1 MNKLHR
7 VIFLISLPMF
17 MISLLL
23 PIYGREIGASVV
35 EIGLFFTAFSLMT
48 VILRPLVGWGLDR
61 LGRKPFLLL
70 GVAAYIAAM
79 LGFAFIDR
87 IWGVM
92 VARVCQGVASSF
104 VWLSAYAM
112 AADISAPDERAQSFG
127 RLSQSNAW
135 GSILGATVGFT
146 IIITY
151 YRFNEEGSQL
161 AGWPL
166 LFLFY
171 AAANLV
177 ALLIA
182 WRGTP
187 ETCPPIVHTARQPI
201 RWGRNWI
208 LLLTVT
214 LVTGASWAMVSP
226 VLIIFLQEHF
236 QVGVDIISWAFL
248 PSGLV
253 WALLPAR
260 LGKLAD
266 RFGRKPLMLLGMV
279 MASASSFIVP
289 HLGSILAFAA
299 LWGFQALCY
308 AAGDPAEQA
317 LVADLTGGD
326 QRGRAYGFYAMA
338 ADLGAALGPFAG
350 TWLYQTLGASMPF
363 YANGIVLA
371 LSALALFFLLG
382 EPAQRQPVQDGSKG

>member
-1 MNKLHR
+1 
-7 VIFLISLPMF
+7 
-17 MISLLL
+17 
-23 PIYGREIGASVV
+23 
-35 EIGLFFTAFSLMT
+35 
-48 VILRPLVGWGLDR
+48 
-61 LGRKPFLLL
+61 
-70 GVAAYIAAM
+70 
-79 LGFAFIDR
+79 
-87 IWGVM
+87 
-92 VARVCQGVASSF
+92 
-104 VWLSAYAM
+104 
-112 AADISAPDERAQSFG
+112 
-127 RLSQSNAW
+127 
-135 GSILGATVGFT
+135 
-146 IIITY
+146 
-151 YRFNEEGSQL
+151 
-161 AGWPL
+161 
-166 LFLFY
+166 
-171 AAANLV
+171 
-177 ALLIA
+177 LIA

-248 PSGLV
+248 PSGRV

-382 EPAQRQPVQDGSKG
+382 EPAQRQPQQDGSKGSLMEKSVSRLLTPQILQEAMQLFGALPGSPRLISDVENFVYETAGREAPFILRITHDSHRKPQELMGELDWMGYLSGHGMAVARPMVSQHGNLVENIETGETSFHVTAFHKIEGENIIDGGMCGAQATSPPRHAGGAPFGRITTAG